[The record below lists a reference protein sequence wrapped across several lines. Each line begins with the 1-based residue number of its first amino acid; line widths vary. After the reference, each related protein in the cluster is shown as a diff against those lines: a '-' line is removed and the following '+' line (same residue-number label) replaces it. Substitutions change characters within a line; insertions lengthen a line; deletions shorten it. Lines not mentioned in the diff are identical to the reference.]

1 MTSNLGAT
9 SLRRRS
15 RPGSA
20 MQSFDAL
27 PAPVRRWLS
36 EAALPW
42 SPASARR
49 MWCRAKARGLSVE
62 QALRMLSE
70 AEHRMLARDAQSIAN
85 RAPHPDA
92 QTRAL

>member
-1 MTSNLGAT
+1 MTSNLGST

-20 MQSFDAL
+20 MQSYDAL

-42 SPASARR
+42 SPTSARR
-49 MWCRAKARGLSVE
+49 VWRRAKARGLSVD
-62 QALRMLSE
+62 QALTMLTE
-70 AEHRMLARDAQSIAN
+70 AEQRMLARDAQSVM
-85 RAPHPDA
+85 RAEH
-92 QTRAL
+92 TRPL